1 MRLLFLLLTLLRLMA
16 EPLSAADGAAA
27 QSPVKKLIL
36 PGEAFP
42 IENRPAF
49 ILWPDEAK
57 RSTPQ
62 PWVMYAPTL
71 SGLPDRH
78 EKWMHEQFLT
88 AGVAVAGIDIGE
100 AYGSPTGQRLFS
112 SLYEELTGKRGFAK
126 KLCLLGRS
134 RGGLWTSS
142 WAIANPD
149 KVAGLA
155 GIYPVYDLRSYP
167 GLQRAAPAFGLS
179 ATELEASLATHN
191 PIARIDVLARARVPV
206 CIIHGDSDKVVPLEQ
221 NSAALV
227 DQYRQA
233 GAGDLTELIV
243 APGQGHNYW
252 EGFFRCQPLI
262 DFAIARARAGAAPDS
277 SEISGQ

>member
-1 MRLLFLLLTLLRLMA
+1 MFLLLTLLRLMA

-62 PWVMYAPTL
+62 PWIMYAPTL
-71 SGLPDRH
+71 PRLPDRH
-78 EKWMHEQFLT
+78 EKWMHEQFLA

-100 AYGSPTGQRLFS
+100 AYGSPAGQQLFS
-112 SLYEELTGKRGFAK
+112 SLYAELTGKRGFAK

-142 WAIANPD
+142 WAIAHPD
-149 KVAGLA
+149 RVSGLA

-179 ATELEASLATHN
+179 ATELEASLAEHN
-191 PIARIDVLARARVPV
+191 PIAGIGVLAEARVPV
-206 CIIHGDSDKVVPLEQ
+206 CIIHGDSDRVVPLEK

-227 DQYRQA
+227 EQYRNN
-233 GAGDLTELIV
+233 GAADLAELIV
-243 APGQGHNYW
+243 AAGQGHNYW
-252 EGFFRCQPLI
+252 DGFFRCQPLI
-262 DFAIARARAGAAPDS
+262 DFAIERAKAGVDDNSQS
-277 SEISGQ
+277 SANSRP